1 MFICDICKNQ
11 DEKYIGY
18 KNGEPYCRK
27 CISFQGRQAQEN
39 NNKSFKSKLN
49 LSYRL
54 SKDQYRA
61 SFQII
66 SAIEK
71 KQNVLIS
78 AVCGA
83 GKTELT
89 YKVIHQS
96 LILGKQVGFAI
107 PRRDVVIEIFQ
118 RLKYVFPLNTVIAV
132 YGGHHQIL
140 EGEIIVLTTHQL
152 FRYENY
158 FDLLIVDETDAF
170 PFAGDEVLMNLL
182 KRSLKGEYVMMSAT
196 VEKNY
201 LSNFQKEGGCL
212 ISLDQR
218 YHGHP
223 LPVPQIKEKIG
234 LLKYFFLLRKL
245 KEYIQKQQPVFIFT
259 PTIFLCE
266 ELFNFLNKWVKGGN
280 YVHSK
285 RENRSQIISDF
296 RLSKYSFL
304 VTTSVLERGVTIKNL
319 QVVVFESDHPIYNK
333 ATLVQIAGRV
343 GRKID
348 APSGDV
354 LFIANKTTK
363 FMKEAIN
370 EINTKNKSL

>member
-1 MFICDICKNQ
+1 MFICSICKNQ

-18 KNGEPYCRK
+18 KNGVPYCRK
-27 CISFQGRQAQEN
+27 CISFKGRQAQEN
-39 NNKSFKSKLN
+39 NNKSFHSKLN

-61 SFQII
+61 SFQIAE
-66 SAIEK
+66 AIEK

-89 YKVIHQS
+89 YKIIHQS
-96 LILGKQVGFAI
+96 LLIGKQIGFAI

-118 RLKYVFPLNTVIAV
+118 RLKYVFPQNKVIAV
-132 YGGHHQIL
+132 YGGHHQTL

-158 FDLLIVDETDAF
+158 FDLLIIDETDAF
-170 PFAGDEVLMNLL
+170 PFAGDDVLMNLL

-196 VEKNY
+196 VEQNY
-201 LSNFQKEGGCL
+201 MENFQKEGGCL
-212 ISLDQR
+212 INLDHR

-223 LPVPQIKEKIG
+223 LPVPQIEEKIG

-245 KEYIQKQQPVFIFT
+245 KEYTQKQLPVFIFT

-266 ELFNFLNKWVKGGN
+266 ELYNFLNKWVKGGD

-285 RENRSQIISDF
+285 RENRSMIINDF
-296 RLSKYSFL
+296 RQSKYSFL
-304 VTTSVLERGVTIKNL
+304 VTTSVLERGVTLKNL
-319 QVVVFESDHPIYNK
+319 QVIVFESDHPIYNK
-333 ATLVQIAGRV
+333 ATLIQIAGRV
-343 GRKID
+343 GRKVD
-348 APSGDV
+348 APNGDV
-354 LFIANKTTK
+354 LFICNKTTK
-363 FMKEAIN
+363 SMKEAIN
-370 EINTKNKSL
+370 EINTKNKNL

>member
-1 MFICDICKNQ
+1 M
-11 DEKYIGY
+11 
-18 KNGEPYCRK
+18 
-27 CISFQGRQAQEN
+27 
-39 NNKSFKSKLN
+39 
-49 LSYRL
+49 
-54 SKDQYRA
+54 
-61 SFQII
+61 
-66 SAIEK
+66 
-71 KQNVLIS
+71 QNVLVS

-118 RLKYVFPLNTVIAV
+118 RLKYVFPLNKVIAV

-201 LSNFQKEGGCL
+201 LNNFQKEGGCL

-223 LPVPQIKEKIG
+223 LPVPQIKEK
-234 LLKYFFLLRKL
+234 
-245 KEYIQKQQPVFIFT
+245 
-259 PTIFLCE
+259 
-266 ELFNFLNKWVKGGN
+266 
-280 YVHSK
+280 
-285 RENRSQIISDF
+285 
-296 RLSKYSFL
+296 
-304 VTTSVLERGVTIKNL
+304 
-319 QVVVFESDHPIYNK
+319 
-333 ATLVQIAGRV
+333 
-343 GRKID
+343 
-348 APSGDV
+348 
-354 LFIANKTTK
+354 
-363 FMKEAIN
+363 
-370 EINTKNKSL
+370 